1 MCPALHRAGEQPP
14 VCHLSL
20 NYQMDSKWLKIA
32 LKHFLP
38 TPIREIFC
46 WRLRVRKH
54 LPTCP
59 NTGITWSPAPAVLLK
74 FARQLPVC
82 TLQAPYLASAMWLY
96 SDLWSSGVLLRRLFF
111 QVKYWYWSSLI
122 TNCCWCW
129 WRQLVHGQASQTSGE
144 DILLICLN
152 SVKAISIVFLKVSMW
167 RSRSSGDYPA
177 TRAQWVL
184 GWLNARLILITD
196 LDKWKPAARPR
207 PGRQA
212 AAEAGTGVNQTCC
225 KMFNVT
231 MHVLCCAML
240 W

>member
-82 TLQAPYLASAMWLY
+82 TLQSPYLASAMWLY

-111 QVKYWYWSSLI
+111 QVKYSEKTVL
-122 TNCCWCW
+122 C
-129 WRQLVHGQASQTSGE
+129 RKP
-144 DILLICLN
+144 LLSTLN
-152 SVKAISIVFLKVSMW
+152 LSFQQVVQRI
-167 RSRSSGDYPA
+167 
-177 TRAQWVL
+177 
-184 GWLNARLILITD
+184 ITD
-196 LDKWKPAARPR
+196 YKLLLVLV
-207 PGRQA
+207 
-212 AAEAGTGVNQTCC
+212 EATCAWTSSPNFRWRHFVD
-225 KMFNVT
+225 MSE
-231 MHVLCCAML
+231 
-240 W
+240 

>member
-111 QVKYWYWSSLI
+111 QVKYSEK
-122 TNCCWCW
+122 T
-129 WRQLVHGQASQTSGE
+129 
-144 DILLICLN
+144 
-152 SVKAISIVFLKVSMW
+152 
-167 RSRSSGDYPA
+167 
-177 TRAQWVL
+177 
-184 GWLNARLILITD
+184 
-196 LDKWKPAARPR
+196 
-207 PGRQA
+207 
-212 AAEAGTGVNQTCC
+212 
-225 KMFNVT
+225 
-231 MHVLCCAML
+231 VLCILNIESFISTSCPENHHWLQIAAGAGGGNLCMDKL
-240 W
+240 PKLQVKTFCWYVWIV